1 MVDIIN
7 PVFLISW
14 LYLSVYWNESK
25 SINTSAKINIVKNSL
40 KKRLFKFSLKDSSIK
55 TQLYQFTKLTMHIE
69 NRIGRRTILTN
80 FFEAINLSNFSETGF
95 TGNLSLVTLNK

>member
-1 MVDIIN
+1 
-7 PVFLISW
+7 
-14 LYLSVYWNESK
+14 
-25 SINTSAKINIVKNSL
+25 
-40 KKRLFKFSLKDSSIK
+40 
-55 TQLYQFTKLTMHIE
+55 MHIE